1 MEKAQI
7 DALLVAHGGRAQPV
21 ASFHLLRAPSF
32 GDAEHAFLTSHAAS
46 LATIDLSRWLGHA
59 TPEQRPAVLDAL
71 VALAEREPGRFEFE
85 IARAPHFPIADA
97 ERTELIIRLVGRAP
111 EAVIAALSPEA
122 GLAPSQAVAR
132 HPAEVA
138 RHPAEVASH
147 PAEIVPAAAGAA
159 ASEGFFDPGDILAE
173 LDFDAGFLGGEGQ
186 SAGAAT
192 VPAAGG
198 AAVPGAAGGA
208 AAGGGATGSRAASGD
223 PAGSTPDWSG
233 PPGEGLGDLLGDADI
248 LGLGDAF
255 GDTDPLGNAGSGAHS
270 TSPEIDSLLT
280 DLAAAKGP
288 RATSGNRS
296 RALTAWKKRAL
307 AAAES
312 GAEDWGPSVTRLPPE
327 MKGAILVRASASPRG
342 EERAA
347 LLEWLQKNGE
357 KRKRLVD
364 LTVSLLGI
372 SGEAAGV
379 RAWLAES
386 WIPRLLPDK
395 AAWSRHGAA
404 VLSTMVDKRAFSE
417 LDELFAAVANGAA
430 ALGPGLVSMPGAAG
444 ATPPPPSTLSAAFTT
459 TLVAATKAALE
470 AARRKEA
477 LASAAALAC
486 LGIPSRDRPALA
498 ALRRKKAAKGEV
510 ATLLALAESRARR
523 PKEAPRLEDL
533 VATVHV
539 LSDAT
544 S

>member
-122 GLAPSQAVAR
+122 GLAPSKA
-132 HPAEVA
+132 VA

-147 PAEIVPAAAGAA
+147 PAEIVPAAGAA

-173 LDFDAGFLGGEGQ
+173 LDFDAGFLGGEGP
-186 SAGAAT
+186 SA
-192 VPAAGG
+192 
-198 AAVPGAAGGA
+198 
-208 AAGGGATGSRAASGD
+208 GGATGSRAASGD

-430 ALGPGLVSMPGAAG
+430 ALGPGLVSVPGAAG
-444 ATPPPPSTLSAAFTT
+444 ATPPPASTLSAVFTT
-459 TLVAATKAALE
+459 TLVASTKAALE